1 MADSRGFELWIAL
14 RYLRVRGGEGFVRL
28 ITWISVGG
36 VAVGVMALIV
46 VLSVMSGFEGDL
58 REKIIGAT
66 PHIRVTAR
74 VGDLKNAD
82 KVLSVL
88 LETEGVKSASPYVE
102 KKMMLSREG
111 QARGILFMGLTE
123 SGAKDSGGLRAA
135 LKRLKE
141 SDAQSPIVL
150 GSEIARTLSLTVGDK
165 VRIFSP
171 GGQATPAGFMPRFRT
186 FTVVGRFST
195 GMYEYDTTWAVTTL
209 GEAQG
214 FLRLGDEV
222 TGIEANVSNP
232 ENAPQVAAL
241 ASKKLDDGH
250 LVRDWT
256 VLNSSLFGAMKL
268 EKVAMFFILTLIIL
282 VAAFNIASTLIMVV
296 LGKRREIGVLKSM
309 GASSSSVMKI
319 FMVEGTMIGIFG
331 TLLGVVSGVGLC
343 LLLGHTD
350 LVHLPSDIYY
360 VDKVPVLMEPVTI
373 ALIAV
378 SSVVISLISTTYPAR
393 TAARL
398 DPVETIR
405 YE

>member
-1 MADSRGFELWIAL
+1 MADPRGFELWIAL

-58 REKIIGAT
+58 RDKIVGST
-66 PHIRVTAR
+66 PHIRVTSDG
-74 VGDLKNAD
+74 GDLSGAGDVTEK
-82 KVLSVL
+82 L
-88 LETEGVKSASPYVE
+88 LGTEGVKSASPYVE

-111 QARGILFMGLTE
+111 QSRGILFMGLAA
-123 SGAKDSGGLRAA
+123 SGAKELGELGAA
-135 LKRLKE
+135 YKKLLE
-141 SDAQSPIVL
+141 SDAPSPIII
-150 GSEIARTLSLTVGDK
+150 GSELARTLSLTIGDK
-165 VRIFSP
+165 VRVFSP
-171 GGQATPAGFMPRFRT
+171 GGQSTPAGFLPRFRS

-209 GEAQG
+209 GEAQN
-214 FLRLGDEV
+214 FLRLGDRV
-222 TGIEANVSNP
+222 TGVEARVLDP
-232 ENAPQVAAL
+232 ENAPEVAA
-241 ASKKLDDGH
+241 SVEKKLGGG
-250 LVRDWT
+250 LFVRDWT
-256 VLNSSLFGAMKL
+256 LLNSSLFGAMKL

-319 FMVEGTMIGIFG
+319 FMVEGTMIGLFG
-331 TLLGVVSGVGLC
+331 TVLGVVSGVALC
-343 LLLGHTD
+343 LLLGYTD
-350 LVHLPSDIYY
+350 LVRLPSDVYY
-360 VDKVPVLMEPVTI
+360 VDKVPVLMEPATI
-373 ALIAV
+373 AIIAV